1 MVALCRL
8 SLHAHFNANHL
19 GTCLV
24 DVERGGTVSKAQ
36 SIAFSRRIRLL
47 RKKAKGIECGRAAAR
62 VACVSERVTV
72 SERVSGRVRESLSEG
87 ELLMPIAS

>member
-1 MVALCRL
+1 M
-8 SLHAHFNANHL
+8 
-19 GTCLV
+19 